1 MWTGFDLLWNTEELS
16 NFFLVPHLLV
26 TATETCAC
34 SAGRSAAHAG
44 GSSADTARFSKPT
57 PFFSTPCETGDR
69 TVQKDSFIK
78 PAFPLASAISLTA
91 TGSSRFSFPHLPSPS
106 VFCGVTFQ
114 LTSGGFSR
122 GNVARKR
129 NRTLTDTKTS
139 EACVAAGSSTYRPP
153 SCSQEGVSPRA
164 AGREPLAA
172 GLRCECSPCLVP
184 EAHLQVS
191 LSKSPATAL
200 SCDTSEASQV
210 VIVTRDLS
218 SRV

>member
-1 MWTGFDLLWNTEELS
+1 MIFSGTQKNSLISFWSHTSWSQRQKPVPALREGVQRTPEAALQTQRVSPNPHH
-16 NFFLVPHLLV
+16 FLVCPVIGL
-26 TATETCAC
+26 
-34 SAGRSAAHAG
+34 
-44 GSSADTARFSKPT
+44 
-57 PFFSTPCETGDR
+57 
-69 TVQKDSFIK
+69 VQKDSFIK

-153 SCSQEGVSPRA
+153 SCSQEGVSPQA

-200 SCDTSEASQV
+200 SCDTNEASQV

-218 SRV
+218 PRV